1 MTLVKFKPF
10 SPSQYVFGDLF
21 EELFNNFLK
30 DETGI
35 ASAQFTKPAVNIIEE
50 TDKYVLELA
59 VPGMKKEDISIKIE
73 NKQLIISS
81 SKEQKEEEIKENFI
95 KMEYNYDSFK
105 RVFTLPDSINSN
117 EINAEYFDG
126 ILKLSLMKKEEA
138 IKKGPMSIAIK

>member
-10 SPSQYVFGDLF
+10 APSQYVFGDLF

-35 ASAQFTKPAVNIIEE
+35 TTTQFTKPAVNILEE
-50 TDKYVLELA
+50 SDKYVLELA
-59 VPGMKKEDISIKIE
+59 IPGMKKEDIEVKIE

-117 EINAEYFDG
+117 EIDAEYKDG
-126 ILKLSLMKKEEA
+126 ILNLSLMKKEES

>member
-10 SPSQYVFGDLF
+10 APSQYVFGDLF

-30 DETGI
+30 DESGI
-35 ASAQFTKPAVNIIEE
+35 ATPQLTKPAVNIIEE
-50 TDKYVLELA
+50 QDKYLLELA
-59 VPGMKKEDISIKIE
+59 IPGIKKENIEVKIE

-81 SKEQKEEEIKENFI
+81 SKVQKEEEVKENFI

-126 ILKLSLMKKEEA
+126 ILKLSLMKKEE
-138 IKKGPMSIAIK
+138 

>member
-10 SPSQYVFGDLF
+10 APSQYVFGDLF
-21 EELFNNFLK
+21 EELFSNFLK

-35 ASAQFTKPAVNIIEE
+35 SSVQFTKPAVNIIEE

-59 VPGMKKEDISIKIE
+59 IPGMKKEDIDVKIE

-81 SKEQKEEEIKENFI
+81 SKEHKEEEIKENFI

-117 EINAEYFDG
+117 DIIAEYNEG

-138 IKKGPMSIAIK
+138 IKKGPLSITIK

>member
-10 SPSQYVFGDLF
+10 APSQYVFGDLF
-21 EELFNNFLK
+21 EELFSNFLK

-35 ASAQFTKPAVNIIEE
+35 SSVQFTKPAVNIIEE

-59 VPGMKKEDISIKIE
+59 IPGMKKEDIDVKIE

-117 EINAEYFDG
+117 EIIAEYNEG

-138 IKKGPMSIAIK
+138 IKKGPLSITIK

>member
-10 SPSQYVFGDLF
+10 APSQYVFGDLF

-35 ASAQFTKPAVNIIEE
+35 TTTQFTKPAVNILEE

-59 VPGMKKEDISIKIE
+59 IPGMKKEDIEVKIE

-117 EINAEYFDG
+117 EIDAEYKDG
-126 ILKLSLMKKEEA
+126 ILNLSLMKKEES